1 MNLQLRVS
9 KVSSTTAPFQ
19 PTCSPITWD
28 SPKSVASIH
37 VIKIAR
43 ARRERFFLAPIIS
56 QVIMGCGAATGRVAP
71 EMTEGQCFRKMHVSG
86 PQVCV
91 DQAVRNGEFAPA
103 RTRGGKA
110 KSSLNSDNFASVV
123 ESLMKMWFF
132 HVFFFQKKISA
143 FCVFF
148 LNLFLVFL
156 GLTRMF
162 FCHLFIW
169 VNVIPHRPKKS
180 WRIHQKT
187 HVCFRRRI

>member
-71 EMTEGQCFRKMHVSG
+71 EMTEGQCFRKMRVSG

-132 HVFFFQKKISA
+132 HIFFFRKRSRC
-143 FCVFF
+143 FVFFF
-148 LNLFLVFL
+148 LNLFLVFFGFDKDVFLSPFHL
-156 GLTRMF
+156 GE
-162 FCHLFIW
+162 CH
-169 VNVIPHRPKKS
+169 PTSPKKIMENPPKNPCVFS
-180 WRIHQKT
+180 P
-187 HVCFRRRI
+187 